1 MGGEA
6 VVEVL
11 DGLEARTGGDGR
23 NRQRGGFEEM
33 LGGGDPCGHYLAL
46 HGRAE
51 DALEHRNAPLGMA
64 VKLVGDALAHPA
76 APTSDVLDG
85 DGYPFHPAVE
95 RSHGLNFFRNHSF
108 RSQGRG
114 RRRRR

>member
-1 MGGEA
+1 MAGGEA

-46 HGRAE
+46 YGRAE
-51 DALEHRNAPLGMA
+51 DALERVFNGGQVVQNHNDDQH
-64 VKLVGDALAHPA
+64 GDKYAF
-76 APTSDVLDG
+76 VYKG
-85 DGYPFHPAVE
+85 DFGE
-95 RSHGLNFFRNHSF
+95 T
-108 RSQGRG
+108 
-114 RRRRR
+114 